1 MVLTFRHGNK
11 LTSHDIQL
19 PTNEVFYT
27 TKQANY
33 KTGHRKRNMIENT
46 VTDQKS
52 SSITSRTQKKE
63 KTLRLHMHEIGL
75 LLKVLCR
82 WISYWAVYR
91 WQSF

>member
-1 MVLTFRHGNK
+1 MILTFRHGNK

-46 VTDQKS
+46 VTDQRRAVQLQAEHRK
-52 SSITSRTQKKE
+52 RK

-75 LLKVLCR
+75 LLKV
-82 WISYWAVYR
+82 
-91 WQSF
+91 